1 MVTNPLLCHT
11 NFAPAGLDAA
21 GHMLEIIVIEKDTL
35 QVGDDH
41 IDGPIGG
48 IPNVVFCAMECGNPY
63 LNINLLK

>member
-11 NFAPAGLDAA
+11 NFVPAGLDAA
-21 GHMLEIIVIEKDTL
+21 GHMPEIIVIEKDTL

-41 IDGPIGG
+41 IDDPIGG
-48 IPNVVFCAMECGNPY
+48 IPNVVICAMECGNPY

>member
-1 MVTNPLLCHT
+1 
-11 NFAPAGLDAA
+11 
-21 GHMLEIIVIEKDTL
+21 MLEIIVIEKDTL